1 LIINYLRPS
10 ADESAATEK
19 FKMSETDIDKSE
31 KLTKWRLILGKQAD
45 PSVSVPL
52 EGEMMGL
59 DGVLDA
65 LYDSDRTGGL
75 GSSSPNIN
83 RWLGDIRKYFPTST
97 VQLMQKDAIDRL
109 NLKQLLLQPETLE
122 NLQPDVNLVAT
133 LLSLN
138 KAMPQN
144 TRETARMVIRKVVED
159 LEKRLAQPLREAIRG
174 ALNRAVRNRKP
185 KYNEIDWHQ
194 TIRANLK
201 NYQADLKTII
211 PEHLI
216 GRGRK
221 GQSLKNIIL
230 LVDQSG
236 SMAASVVYASIFG
249 AVMASIRAVKTQMIV
264 FDTEVVDLTAELKDP
279 IDLMFGTQ
287 LGGGTD
293 IHKALTYTESLIQN
307 PSETI
312 LILISD
318 LFEGGNVGEMLKK
331 ASSIRESGVTFIAL
345 LALSDQGK
353 PSFDK
358 SVAAQFAN
366 MDIPSFACTPDRFP
380 DLMAA
385 AIQKK
390 DLSQFS
396 S

>member
-1 LIINYLRPS
+1 LIINYLRLS

-19 FKMSETDIDKSE
+19 FKMSKTDIDKSE

-75 GSSSPNIN
+75 GSSLPNIN

-249 AVMASIRAVKTQMIV
+249 AVMASIRAVKTQMVV

-331 ASSIRESGVTFIAL
+331 ASNIRESGVTFIAL

>member
-1 LIINYLRPS
+1 
-10 ADESAATEK
+10 
-19 FKMSETDIDKSE
+19 MSETDIDKSE

-249 AVMASIRAVKTQMIV
+249 AVMASIRAVKTQMVV

-293 IHKALTYTESLIQN
+293 IYKALTYTESLIQN

-331 ASSIRESGVTFIAL
+331 AANIRESGVTFIAL

-358 SVAAQFAN
+358 NIAAQFAN

>member
-1 LIINYLRPS
+1 MHE
-10 ADESAATEK
+10 A
-19 FKMSETDIDKSE
+19 DIDKSE

-45 PSVSVPL
+45 PAVSVPL

-174 ALNRAVRNRKP
+174 ALNRAVKNRKP

-249 AVMASIRAVKTQMIV
+249 AVMASIRAVKTHMVV

-293 IHKALTYTESLIQN
+293 IHKALTYTEGLIQN

-318 LFEGGNVGEMLKK
+318 LYEGGNVGEMLKK
-331 ASSIRESGVTFIAL
+331 ASNIRESGVTFITL

-358 SVAAQFAN
+358 NIATQFAN

>member
-1 LIINYLRPS
+1 
-10 ADESAATEK
+10 
-19 FKMSETDIDKSE
+19 MSKTDIDKSE
-31 KLTKWRLILGKQAD
+31 KLTKWRLILGKQSD

-249 AVMASIRAVKTQMIV
+249 AVMASIRAVKTQMVV

-358 SVAAQFAN
+358 NIAAQFAS

>member
-1 LIINYLRPS
+1 
-10 ADESAATEK
+10 
-19 FKMSETDIDKSE
+19 MSKTDIDKSE

-249 AVMASIRAVKTQMIV
+249 AVMASIRAVKTQMVV

-331 ASSIRESGVTFIAL
+331 AASIRESGVTFIAL

-358 SVAAQFAN
+358 NIATQFAN

>member
-1 LIINYLRPS
+1 MNLPLHI
-10 ADESAATEK
+10 K

-174 ALNRAVRNRKP
+174 ALNRAIRNRKP

-249 AVMASIRAVKTQMIV
+249 AVMASIRAVKTQMVV

-358 SVAAQFAN
+358 NIAAQFTN

>member
-1 LIINYLRPS
+1 
-10 ADESAATEK
+10 
-19 FKMSETDIDKSE
+19 MSKTDIDKSE

-45 PSVSVPL
+45 PAVSVPL

-249 AVMASIRAVKTQMIV
+249 AVMASIRAVKTQMVV

-293 IHKALTYTESLIQN
+293 IHKALTYTEGLIQN

>member
-1 LIINYLRPS
+1 
-10 ADESAATEK
+10 
-19 FKMSETDIDKSE
+19 MSETDIDKSE

-249 AVMASIRAVKTQMIV
+249 AVMASIRAVKTQMVV

-358 SVAAQFAN
+358 NIATQFAS

-390 DLSQFS
+390 DLSQFV
-396 S
+396 

>member
-1 LIINYLRPS
+1 
-10 ADESAATEK
+10 
-19 FKMSETDIDKSE
+19 MSETDIDKSE

-249 AVMASIRAVKTQMIV
+249 AVMASVRAVKTHMVV
-264 FDTEVVDLTAELKDP
+264 FDTEVVDLTADLKDP
-279 IDLMFGTQ
+279 VDLMFGTQ

-293 IHKALTYTESLIQN
+293 IHKALTYTEGLIQN

-331 ASSIRESGVTFIAL
+331 ASNIRESGVTFITL

-358 SVAAQFAN
+358 NIAAQFAN

-390 DLSQFS
+390 DLSQFA
-396 S
+396 

>member
-19 FKMSETDIDKSE
+19 FKMSKTDIDKSE

-75 GSSSPNIN
+75 GSSLPNIN

-249 AVMASIRAVKTQMIV
+249 AVMASIRAVKTQMVV

-331 ASSIRESGVTFIAL
+331 ASNIRESGVTFIAL

>member
-1 LIINYLRPS
+1 MHE
-10 ADESAATEK
+10 A
-19 FKMSETDIDKSE
+19 DIDKSE

-249 AVMASIRAVKTQMIV
+249 AVMASVRAVMTHMVV

-293 IHKALTYTESLIQN
+293 IHKALTYTEGLIQN

-331 ASSIRESGVTFIAL
+331 ASNIRESGVTFITL

-358 SVAAQFAN
+358 NIAAQFAN

>member
-1 LIINYLRPS
+1 
-10 ADESAATEK
+10 
-19 FKMSETDIDKSE
+19 MSETDIDKSE

-249 AVMASIRAVKTQMIV
+249 AVMASIRAVKTQMVV

-293 IHKALTYTESLIQN
+293 IHKALTYTENLIQN

-331 ASSIRESGVTFIAL
+331 AASIRESGVTFIAL

-390 DLSQFS
+390 DLSQFA
-396 S
+396 

>member
-1 LIINYLRPS
+1 
-10 ADESAATEK
+10 
-19 FKMSETDIDKSE
+19 MSETDNTQSE

-52 EGEMMGL
+52 EGELMGM

-83 RWLGDIRKYFPTST
+83 RWLGDIRQYFSTST
-97 VQLMQKDAIDRL
+97 VQLMQKDALERL
-109 NLKQLLLQPETLE
+109 NLSQMLLQPETLE

-133 LLSLN
+133 LLTLN

-144 TRETARMVIRKVVED
+144 TRETARMVVRKVVED

-174 ALNRAVRNRKP
+174 ALNRAVRNRRP

-201 NYQADLKTII
+201 HYQADFKTIV
-211 PEHLI
+211 PERLI

-230 LVDQSG
+230 LVDESG

-249 AVMASIRAVKTQMIV
+249 AVMASVRAVKTHLVV
-264 FDTEVVDLTAELKDP
+264 FDTEVVDLTHDLKDP
-279 IDLMFGTQ
+279 IDLLFGTQ

-293 IHKALTYTESLIQN
+293 INKALAYTEGLIQN

-318 LFEGGNVGEMLKK
+318 LFEGGNEGEMLKK
-331 ASSIRESGVTFIAL
+331 ADNLRQSGVTFIAL

-358 SVAAQFAN
+358 NIASKLAA

-390 DLSQFS
+390 DLTQFM
-396 S
+396 

>member
-1 LIINYLRPS
+1 
-10 ADESAATEK
+10 
-19 FKMSETDIDKSE
+19 
-31 KLTKWRLILGKQAD
+31 
-45 PSVSVPL
+45 
-52 EGEMMGL
+52 
-59 DGVLDA
+59 
-65 LYDSDRTGGL
+65 
-75 GSSSPNIN
+75 
-83 RWLGDIRKYFPTST
+83 
-97 VQLMQKDAIDRL
+97 
-109 NLKQLLLQPETLE
+109 
-122 NLQPDVNLVAT
+122 
-133 LLSLN
+133 
-138 KAMPQN
+138 
-144 TRETARMVIRKVVED
+144 
-159 LEKRLAQPLREAIRG
+159 
-174 ALNRAVRNRKP
+174 
-185 KYNEIDWHQ
+185 
-194 TIRANLK
+194 
-201 NYQADLKTII
+201 
-211 PEHLI
+211 
-216 GRGRK
+216 
-221 GQSLKNIIL
+221 
-230 LVDQSG
+230 
-236 SMAASVVYASIFG
+236 
-249 AVMASIRAVKTQMIV
+249 
-264 FDTEVVDLTAELKDP
+264 VDLTAELKDP

-331 ASSIRESGVTFIAL
+331 AASIRESGVTFIAL

-358 SVAAQFAN
+358 SIAAQFAN